1 MYAKRIKEINTLSK
15 RNFRKEWDVLKRI
28 VVYNNQTGIME
39 ALSHLFFTED
49 IEIITAKECKHLIE
63 EASQADMLIVDSFL
77 KEMEVQEG
85 VELIRQLRRAS
96 ALPIIIVSEPIAEY
110 IKIEALG
117 AGADDY
123 VTTDMNPLELLA
135 RVKMH
140 LTRYTQLVE
149 MQRNIS
155 RIYRMENLMLN
166 DSSRTVTVAEEE
178 IELTPIEYKILRLL
192 MVRRGHVLSANEIYE
207 AIWQAPPLGAGNTIP
222 VHIRHIR
229 EKIEDDPKKP
239 KYVKAVWGLGYKIG

>member
-1 MYAKRIKEINTLSK
+1 M
-15 RNFRKEWDVLKRI
+15 KRI

-39 ALSHLFFTED
+39 TLSHLFFTED
-49 IEIITAKECKHLIE
+49 IEMITAKESGILME
-63 EASQADMLIVDSFL
+63 EAQQADMLIVDSFL
-77 KEMEVQEG
+77 KEMEVREG
-85 VELIRQLRRAS
+85 IQLIQQLRS
-96 ALPIIIVSEPIAEY
+96 VSPLPIIIVSDPVAEY

-135 RVKMH
+135 RIKMH
-140 LTRYTQLVE
+140 LLRYAQLVE

-155 RIYRMENLMLN
+155 RIYRLENLVLN
-166 DSSRTVTVAEEE
+166 DSTRTVTVAEEE
-178 IELTPIEYKILRLL
+178 IPLTPIEYKILRLL
-192 MVRRGHVLSANEIYE
+192 MVRRGRVLSADEIYRS
-207 AIWQAPPLGAGNTIP
+207 IWQAPPLGAGNTIP

>member
-1 MYAKRIKEINTLSK
+1 M
-15 RNFRKEWDVLKRI
+15 LKSI
-28 VVYNNQTGIME
+28 LVYNNQTGIME
-39 ALSHLFFTED
+39 ALGHLFFTED
-49 IEIITAKECKHLIE
+49 IEITTVESQEQLMKEM
-63 EASQADMLIVDSFL
+63 QAGCTDMLIVDSFL
-77 KEMEVQEG
+77 KCMEIREG
-85 VELIRQLRRAS
+85 MQLIKQLREIS
-96 ALPIIIVSEPIAEY
+96 ALPILIVSEPVPEY

-123 VTTDMNPLELLA
+123 VTTDVNPLELMA

-140 LTRYTQLVE
+140 LARYTQLVE

-155 RIYRMENLMLN
+155 RIYRMEHLVLN
-166 DSSRTVTVAEEE
+166 DCSRTVMVAEEE

-192 MVRRGHVLSANEIYE
+192 MERKGQVLSANEIYE

>member
-1 MYAKRIKEINTLSK
+1 M
-15 RNFRKEWDVLKRI
+15 KRI

-39 ALSHLFFTED
+39 ALSHLFFLED
-49 IEIITAKECKHLIE
+49 IEIITASSDSALLE
-63 EASQADMLIVDSFL
+63 EAAQANLLIIDSFL
-77 KEMEVQEG
+77 KEMEVQKG
-85 VELIRQLRRAS
+85 MTLIRRLRQAS
-96 ALPIIIVSEPIAEY
+96 ALPIIIVSEQVAEH

-140 LTRYTQLVE
+140 LTRYAQLVE

-155 RIYRMENLMLN
+155 HIYRMENLMLN
-166 DSSRTVTVAEEE
+166 DSSRTVTVDDEETQ
-178 IELTPIEYKILRLL
+178 LTPIEYKILRLL
-192 MVRRGHVLSANEIYE
+192 MVRRGQVLSADEIYE

>member
-1 MYAKRIKEINTLSK
+1 MKH
-15 RNFRKEWDVLKRI
+15 I
-28 VVYNNQTGIME
+28 VVYNNQTGIMD

-49 IEIITAKECKHLIE
+49 IEIVTAE
-63 EASQADMLIVDSFL
+63 EDGQLLEQVTRADMIIVDSFL
-77 KEMEVQEG
+77 EETEVYQG
-85 VELIRQLRRAS
+85 LQLIRQLRSAS
-96 ALPIIIVSEPIAEY
+96 ALPIIVVSAPVAEH

-123 VTTDMNPLELLA
+123 VTMDMNPLELLA

-140 LTRYTQLVE
+140 LSRYTQLVE

-155 RIYRMENLMLN
+155 RIYRMENLVLN